1 MADFLVIRLGADEE
15 TPASW
20 IVADS
25 DGTRRSES
33 RSGTLAEAAAD
44 VGDRPVIALVPAS
57 STATMTVDLPA
68 KGARL
73 RAALPFALEDFVAD
87 EIEELHFAP
96 GDRFP
101 SGRLP
106 VVVVAHEKMQSWLKR
121 LQEAGISPTRVVP
134 ENHGLARVPNTMSL
148 LASDGLL
155 MFNDGAELEFV
166 IEDVRPVEALAALG
180 VTSADDDTEATAPRH
195 LLVYCGPSDNQQFE
209 ADWAALRQEL
219 DGVDVNVLADGAF
232 SRLAVTVASGA
243 GINLLQGPYG
253 EKTDVGAVLRPWRY
267 AAVLL
272 LALGLVGLA
281 GKGVDYVRLAAE
293 ESALKEQFATEYRKI
308 RPNDTA
314 EVLDPMGTV
323 ISIRRAMGGTATADP
338 LSRKDTRPISSP
350 TKPKD
355 S

>member
-101 SGRLP
+101 SGRL
-106 VVVVAHEKMQSWLKR
+106 H
-121 LQEAGISPTRVVP
+121 TR
-134 ENHGLARVPNTMSL
+134 R
-148 LASDGLL
+148 
-155 MFNDGAELEFV
+155 
-166 IEDVRPVEALAALG
+166 
-180 VTSADDDTEATAPRH
+180 
-195 LLVYCGPSDNQQFE
+195 C
-209 ADWAALRQEL
+209 
-219 DGVDVNVLADGAF
+219 
-232 SRLAVTVASGA
+232 SRG
-243 GINLLQGPYG
+243 
-253 EKTDVGAVLRPWRY
+253 
-267 AAVLL
+267 
-272 LALGLVGLA
+272 
-281 GKGVDYVRLAAE
+281 
-293 ESALKEQFATEYRKI
+293 
-308 RPNDTA
+308 
-314 EVLDPMGTV
+314 
-323 ISIRRAMGGTATADP
+323 
-338 LSRKDTRPISSP
+338 
-350 TKPKD
+350 
-355 S
+355 